1 VEIANCGVVAN
12 VEGNRELP
20 MSFIVF
26 DASSWNDA
34 IRLSCSGGMART
46 VCASKQMIERYTIKF
61 GPRRRSIT
69 LEPTTSPPKPRHR
82 ASPGRTRL
90 AFRNSPEQSDMCFDA
105 RS

>member
-61 GPRRRSIT
+61 GPATPQHHPRTDHI
-69 LEPTTSPPKPRHR
+69 PAQTT
-82 ASPGRTRL
+82 ASGFAGTDAASVPQ
-90 AFRNSPEQSDMCFDA
+90 QSGTE
-105 RS
+105 